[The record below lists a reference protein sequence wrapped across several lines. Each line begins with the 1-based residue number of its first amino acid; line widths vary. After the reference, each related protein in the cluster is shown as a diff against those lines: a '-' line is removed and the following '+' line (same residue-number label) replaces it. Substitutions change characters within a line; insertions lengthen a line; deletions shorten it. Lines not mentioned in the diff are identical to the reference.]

1 MTLWLIVNTYVLCEH
16 VQTKVNVMFKQKGL
30 ETPSEM
36 SLRLR
41 NVHKVCELNHPR
53 VA

>member
-1 MTLWLIVNTYVLCEH
+1 MTLWLIVLCEH
-16 VQTKVNVMFKQKGL
+16 VQTKVNVTMMFKQKGL
-30 ETPSEM
+30 ETQSEM